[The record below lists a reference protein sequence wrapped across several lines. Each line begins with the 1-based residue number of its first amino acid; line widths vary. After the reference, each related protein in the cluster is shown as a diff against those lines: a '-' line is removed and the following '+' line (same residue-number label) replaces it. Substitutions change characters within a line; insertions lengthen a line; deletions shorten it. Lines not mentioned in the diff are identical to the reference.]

1 MGVVITMRKEQAA
14 TSAMTELVALVEPEM
29 EAVNALIT
37 RQLEH
42 DVQLIP
48 EVSAHL
54 IDAGGKR
61 LRPMLT
67 IATSRMC
74 GYRQGSKHI
83 TLASAVE
90 FLHTAT
96 LLHDD
101 VVDVS
106 DMRRGR
112 DTANKIWGNQA
123 AILVGDY
130 LISKTFQMLVR
141 ETSERILQVLA
152 DAAVIISSGE
162 VLQLSNQH
170 KVDATEAD
178 YLRVVDAK
186 TAALFAAACEVSAVL
201 ADRPASEQEALSGY
215 GRYLGIAFQ
224 LVDDV
229 LDYRARQ
236 SDIGKAVGDDFREG
250 KMTLPVVLAVQQ
262 ATEDERKFWS
272 RVLEDGAKHK
282 RGDFKQAL
290 GLMEKYGTLD
300 ETVRRARDYGD
311 KARGALTLF
320 PDCPER
326 TALEGIVEFCI
337 SRAY

>member
-1 MGVVITMRKEQAA
+1 MGVVVSLRKEQAA
-14 TSAMTELVALVEPEM
+14 TSAMTELSGLVAEEM
-29 EAVNALIT
+29 EAVNALIM

-42 DVQLIP
+42 DVALIP
-48 EVSAHL
+48 DVSKHL

-67 IATSRMC
+67 IATSHMC
-74 GYRQGSKHI
+74 GYRSGSKHI

-101 VVDVS
+101 VVDAS
-106 DMRRGR
+106 DLRRGR
-112 DTANKIWGNQA
+112 DTANKVWGNQA
-123 AILVGDY
+123 SILVGDY

-162 VLQLSNQH
+162 VLQLTNQH

-201 ADRPASEQEALSGY
+201 ADRPASEQEALASY
-215 GRYLGIAFQ
+215 GRNLGIAFQ

-229 LDYRARQ
+229 LDYRAREK
-236 SDIGKAVGDDFREG
+236 DIGKVVGDDFREG

-262 ATEDERKFWS
+262 ADAAERKFWM
-272 RVLEDGAKHK
+272 RVLEDGAKQK

-300 ETVRRARDYGD
+300 ETITRARNYGD
-311 KARGALTLF
+311 KARQALTLF
-320 PDCPER
+320 PKCPER